1 MILELLRTFFSDRT
15 ADKEKDMREE
25 NNPLSAAAEKDE
37 SRKDRYEADIKA
49 LMSLYGEGVT
59 SIDIELQD
67 LLKIVPRNRKRIDAY
82 DGLRSY
88 LMKNYGLRLNITSQK
103 TKNIKTIKQ

>member
-1 MILELLRTFFSDRT
+1 MIFNLLKAFFSDTTT
-15 ADKEKDMREE
+15 ADKEKNMNEE
-25 NNPLSAAAEKDE
+25 NPLNVAPADSGNRE
-37 SRKDRYEADIKA
+37 SRYKADTEA
-49 LMSLYGEGVT
+49 LMNIYGEDVAC
-59 SIDIELQD
+59 IDIELQD

-103 TKNIKTIKQ
+103 TKNIKNEKL